1 MRRVLTALAIAAV
14 SSVAAAQSSLQPTP
28 YRSIAEPGAVLYD
41 GPSTRAKRVAVASR
55 GLPVEIIS
63 SDGTWAKVR
72 DPFGELSYVERK
84 FLSERRTVLVTVPV
98 VDLRQRA
105 ESEAPVA
112 LQLAQGVMLELVDQ
126 TGVTPGWLRVRH
138 RDGVT
143 GFVRI
148 NQVWG
153 V

>member
-1 MRRVLTALAIAAV
+1 MRRAIFALVLATA
-14 SSVAAAQSSLQPTP
+14 SGVAAAQSALQPTP
-28 YRSIAEPGAVLYD
+28 YRSIAEPAVLYD
-41 GPSTRAKRVAVASR
+41 GPSTRAKRIAVASR

-63 SDGTWAKVR
+63 SDGTWTKVR
-72 DPFGELSYVERK
+72 DPSGELSWVERK
-84 FLSERRTVLVTVPV
+84 LLSERRTVV
-98 VDLRQRA
+98 VSVQIADIRQRA
-105 ESEAPVA
+105 EAEAPVA
-112 LQLAQGVMLELVDQ
+112 LQAAQGVVLEFGDQ

-138 RDGVT
+138 RDGAI